1 MAEVDLA
8 TVFDAEPVA
17 CAVISPDL
25 EFVAV
30 NQAYE
35 RLAGP
40 RDQLVGRRVFDV
52 LPGGTDGE
60 NAAHWRSALEW
71 VLAEA
76 QPYVMPWGRYDA
88 QVPGR
93 PGVYEKRYWSTV
105 NAPLLDADGRVA
117 MIIHR
122 IEDIT
127 AFIEQLRDERP
138 QGVEVP
144 VDLLRVEVELYVRS
158 RELQS
163 INHRLRQAQ
172 REERRASAALRETVQ
187 RQRQE
192 VADASHDLRN
202 PLTGL
207 QMRLESALAEP
218 GVDSRQVLHAAL
230 QDAERLSDIVSDL
243 LELARLDSAAPAA
256 TEPVELCE
264 LVRDVL
270 ARHNCALALHTS
282 LDPPAVVDGSRTG
295 LLRLLANLLAN
306 AERHARTRIEVTVAC
321 DGGEAV
327 LQVAD
332 DGPGIPADER
342 QAVFRRFYRRADA
355 RRADPKGTG
364 LGLAIALQTA
374 RAHHGTLQI
383 ADRPS
388 GTCMVLRI
396 PLQPAA

>member
-1 MAEVDLA
+1 MVELDLA

-30 NQAYE
+30 NRAYE

-40 RDQLVGRRVFDV
+40 RERLIGRRVFDV
-52 LPGGTDGE
+52 LPGGADGR
-60 NAAHWRSALEW
+60 NAAHWRTALEW
-71 VLAEA
+71 VLAEG

-105 NAPLLDADGRVA
+105 NAPLLDDDGRVSL
-117 MIIHR
+117 IIHR
-122 IEDIT
+122 IEDVT
-127 AFIEQLRDERP
+127 AFIEQLREERP
-138 QGVEVP
+138 YGGDVP
-144 VDLLRVEVELYVRS
+144 PDLLKVEVELYVRG

-163 INHRLRQAQ
+163 VNHRLRQAQ
-172 REERRASAALRETVQ
+172 REERETAAELRETVR

-202 PLTGL
+202 PLAGL
-207 QMRLESALAEP
+207 QTRLEAALAEP
-218 GVDSRQVLHAAL
+218 DVDSRQVLHAAL

-243 LELARLDSAAPAA
+243 LELARLDSGAPVT
-256 TEPVELCE
+256 TEPVDLCE
-264 LVRDVL
+264 LACDIL
-270 ARHNCALALHTS
+270 TGHTCALTLDTS
-282 LDPPAVVDGSRTG
+282 FEPPAVVAGSRSR
-295 LLRLLANLLAN
+295 LLRLFGNLLAN
-306 AERHARTRIEVTVAC
+306 AERHARTRIEVSVAC
-321 DGGEAV
+321 DHGDAV
-327 LQVAD
+327 LQIAD
-332 DGPGIPADER
+332 DGPGIPEDER

-355 RRADPKGTG
+355 RRADPDGTG
-364 LGLAIALQTA
+364 LGLAIARQTA
-374 RAHHGTLQI
+374 RAHRGTLQI
-383 ADRPS
+383 ADRTT